1 MKHFY
6 TIILAIFSVAF
17 ANATVI
23 TAINDNGNWKDK
35 KSWDLNR
42 QPKKGD
48 TIVIPA
54 GITITLDKQA
64 TLNDVFVDIKGTL
77 EFKKKGKLKLNKNSA
92 IEIAM
97 SAAIVGDD
105 KDQQIEIDKITKYT
119 GTEGVIA
126 GPVRADVNTGKNP
139 NGFAALSMLPVR
151 FTSFVAKKAGNKV
164 NLSWSTAQEIN
175 NNRFEI
181 EKSLDGDNW
190 QTIAMV
196 LGAGTTN
203 NVSNYSYTDQQ
214 VKDGTLYYRIRQV
227 DMDGKTTVS
236 GTQIVRTENS
246 ANSPAARVYASSAH
260 SLQISFNG
268 ATPQNVMVRV
278 FDLNGR
284 LVGQQSFASASSNIS
299 MSFARDLKGVHVV
312 QLADGSSLRQVNKIL
327 F

>member
-6 TIILAIFSVAF
+6 TLIFTLFSVLI

-23 TAINDNGNWKDK
+23 TAIKDNGNWQDK

-42 QPKKGD
+42 LPKKGD
-48 TIVIPA
+48 TIVIPS
-54 GITITLDKQA
+54 GISISIDKQI
-64 TLNDVFVDIKGTL
+64 TLNDAFVNVKGNL
-77 EFKKKGKLKLNKNSA
+77 VMSKKGKLKLNKNSA
-92 IEIAM
+92 VELA
-97 SAAIVGDD
+97 SGATLVGDD

-119 GTEGVIA
+119 GTEGIIA
-126 GPVRADVNTGKNP
+126 GPVRSDVNTGKNP
-139 NGFAALSMLPVR
+139 HGFVALSMLPVR

-181 EKSLDGDNW
+181 EKSLDGNDW

-196 LGAGTTN
+196 MGAGTTTT
-203 NVSNYSYTDQQ
+203 VSDYSYTDQQ

-236 GTQIVRTENS
+236 GTQIVRSENS
-246 ANSPAARVYASSAH
+246 VNSPVARVYASSAH
-260 SLQISFNG
+260 SLQINFNA
-268 ATPQNVMVRV
+268 ATAQNVMVRV

-284 LVGQQSFASASSNIS
+284 LVGEQSFASAASNIS
-299 MSFARDLKGVHVV
+299 MSFARDLKGIHVV
-312 QLADGSSLRQVNKIL
+312 QVADGNNLRQVNKIL